1 MKNNKNQNNRRI
13 VSVGQIVGWIAVFIL
28 AVLLFNKPGVKQTE
42 LDYSEFKHKVA
53 SSEVSDLT
61 IAPGVISGMY
71 KNEKGEFAPFKT
83 VRMDDPE
90 LVSQL
95 SAADIKYKAEAD
107 NSWVSNILFNVLWI
121 FLLIGLWWFIFL
133 RPQRNDGR
141 SAMNFARSKA
151 KMQDP
156 S

>member
-95 SAADIKYKAEAD
+95 SAADIHAPLVWGFVSAFAGALAVIGWLMKYIKTHSFD
-107 NSWVSNILFNVLWI
+107 I
-121 FLLIGLWWFIFL
+121 FVYYRWLLGAAIIVFYFC
-133 RPQRNDGR
+133 
-141 SAMNFARSKA
+141 K
-151 KMQDP
+151 
-156 S
+156 